1 MATSWHAMWP
11 SSLWYFG
18 CHNAGS
24 IRNRLV
30 YGRVYIIILC
40 NVCTERL
47 HIDDTWKNQFVVPIK
62 THSNQQ
68 LGQWVWTFAHETPFY
83 KIYRLPVCI
92 LALILKTDWINF
104 RHSKD
109 TSRRTILICKIASL
123 SVWLIHE
130 KMKSWV
136 DHDEDVSTIS
146 ECFSNKMIIDSDI
159 NTNEANDSSP
169 KFRSLKCWIDLCVV

>member
-1 MATSWHAMWP
+1 M
-11 SSLWYFG
+11 SLD
-18 CHNAGS
+18 
-24 IRNRLV
+24 I
-30 YGRVYIIILC
+30 
-40 NVCTERL
+40 
-47 HIDDTWKNQFVVPIK
+47 
-62 THSNQQ
+62 
-68 LGQWVWTFAHETPFY
+68 AHETPFY

-146 ECFSNKMIIDSDI
+146 ECFSNKMTIDSDI
-159 NTNEANDSSP
+159 NTMYSFSTPMKPTTLLPNSNRWNVGSIFVSFRIWCFVNLKVFDFVCHDVWLILTVDFMMLCGIFFLNEGFEEGRFSG
-169 KFRSLKCWIDLCVV
+169 IYI